1 MQDPVIPIFLGS
13 TNEAQKAYPKE
24 ASVKHLIL
32 KAS

>member
-1 MQDPVIPIFLGS
+1 MQDPVIPILGC